1 MYVKP
6 SVPIKGRKR
15 KSLFLFIFFIFIV
28 SCPTTFHPT
37 PNTAI
42 SPAPTPGSS
51 LRRLTAAGL
60 SRSAAPFSPWGNA
73 RFFVF
78 FFFFPLGGTTTLFP
92 FSSSLIWV
100 CSWSSGIACELGW
113 VLLRGSDEWGIALCG
128 LVQEGFRDWF
138 IVVTAADEIR
148 IFGGSLSLSLL
159 VNWWLSKSA
168 FENPLSFL
176 EFYNT
181 C

>member
-73 RFFVF
+73 RFFVL
-78 FFFFPLGGTTTLFP
+78 FFFPLLGGTTTLFP
-92 FSSSLIWV
+92 FFSSLIWV
-100 CSWSSGIACELGW
+100 CSWSSGIALWIGLGTVAW
-113 VLLRGSDEWGIALCG
+113 FRRMGHCAVRAGAGRFSRLIYCRCYCWWNLYIWGI
-128 LVQEGFRDWF
+128 
-138 IVVTAADEIR
+138 
-148 IFGGSLSLSLL
+148 SLSLL

-176 EFYNT
+176 EFYIT